1 MFGIF
6 GRKRLS
12 FETIRLTNS
21 KIDSDE
27 TTSIKVNVKNSKEKF
42 DNIVVK
48 TTIEDEGK
56 QYLTIGTNSLNL
68 PDLDFP
74 NRNTGDHDI
83 VITPYNIPVSKMSFK
98 ILVDVYAKNTGNP
111 MLRKELVLTVNKK
124 Q

>member
-12 FETIRLTNS
+12 FETIRLTDS

-56 QYLTIGTNSLNL
+56 QYLTMSTNSLNL